1 MQNLLYTS
9 TMEDYGEAIYYE
21 QYCDYYEAPKS
32 CPLHLIFIEV
42 KILLLIETV
51 FYWSLL
57 YLLHGFYFL
66 LIKSDV

>member
-51 FYWSLL
+51 FY
-57 YLLHGFYFL
+57 
-66 LIKSDV
+66 